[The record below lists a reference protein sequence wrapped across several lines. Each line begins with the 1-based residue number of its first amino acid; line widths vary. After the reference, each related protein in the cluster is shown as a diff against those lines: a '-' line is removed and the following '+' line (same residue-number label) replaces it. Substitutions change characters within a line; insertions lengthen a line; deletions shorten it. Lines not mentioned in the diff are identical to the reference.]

1 MRVIQK
7 QREVEEQERR
17 IADQKKNTLK
27 SHSNQLRTQIVQNDE
42 IKKQER
48 LDFLEEGRKV
58 RQKIDEERN
67 KIETIKEKK
76 LNDLKKIGIEDKYQA
91 QLARKK
97 I

>member
-17 IADQKKNTLK
+17 IAEQKKNTLK
-27 SHSNQLRTQIVQNDE
+27 NHSNQLRTQIVQNDE

-58 RQKIDEERN
+58 RQKIDEERH
-67 KIETIKEKK
+67 KIEHIKEKK
-76 LNDLKKIGIEDKYQA
+76 LDELKKIGIEDKYQA

>member
-17 IADQKKNTLK
+17 IAEQKKGTLK
-27 SHSNQLRTQIVQNDE
+27 GHSNQLRTQIVQNDE
-42 IKKQER
+42 VKKQER

-67 KIETIKEKK
+67 KIETIKDKK
-76 LNDLKKIGIEDKYQA
+76 LKDLTGLGIEEKYTA
-91 QLARKK
+91 
-97 I
+97 